1 MSFIKELPYNLTY
14 NLKAKNIVE
23 FMVDLRKKLNIK
35 VCAEGIKKR
44 QLEFLKNISCD
55 YVQGFLFN
63 KPFLKKK

>member
-35 VCAEGIKKR
+35 VCAEGIKK
-44 QLEFLKNISCD
+44 KTT
-55 YVQGFLFN
+55 
-63 KPFLKKK
+63 

>member
-1 MSFIKELPYNLTY
+1 
-14 NLKAKNIVE
+14 
-23 FMVDLRKKLNIK
+23 MVDLRKKLNIK

>member
-35 VCAEGIKKR
+35 VCAEGIEKKE
-44 QLEFLKNISCD
+44 QFEFFKNIGLRLCS
-55 YVQGFLFN
+55 GIFI
-63 KPFLKKK
+63 